1 MKRYAL
7 KNDSISQVDE
17 SEVDYE
23 LPSSNQLFGSHLN
36 LIPLQSSV
44 HGSRLFYGSKFVNQA
59 LPVLSPESPLV
70 QNLDELNDS
79 QKSFDDLLGKNAG
92 AVFSDKN
99 GVVHSISKNH
109 ITVKTE
115 DGELVK
121 KSLYNNFPFN
131 RKTSIHNTPLVKK
144 GMPVKAGDILAK
156 SNYTDD
162 KGTLALGLNARVG
175 MLPYKGHSFEDAM
188 VVSEDFAKRLTSEHM
203 YSDDMEY
210 KKGIKGGKN
219 HYVSLFPK
227 KYTNDQLKKLDD
239 DGVAL
244 PGQTVEPGD
253 PIALAS
259 KPRAVSSASQK
270 LGKLSSHMKNAR
282 NDASLVWEHENP
294 GVVTDVVRTRSG
306 VKVTVKSNEPAM
318 PGDKIV
324 FRSGQKGTISK
335 IIPNDHMPRTVD
347 GKPLELLLNP
357 LGIPSRVNNSMVYE
371 LLLGKAARAAG
382 KPYRLN
388 SFTKPGEKWFDF
400 VKGELD
406 KHGLSDVDE
415 IFDPQT
421 NKKLQKPA
429 TVGDAHVL
437 KLHHTA
443 TKGFSARNQGAY
455 DIDEQ
460 PLKGGSEEA
469 QSKRLSG
476 LETHGLLSSGAYGV
490 LKDMSLVR
498 GAKNDDYW
506 QQLRSGYDPKMPDT
520 PMVFNKFKTLLQ
532 GSGYHARQINK
543 RGGMKLGPMTEKVL
557 DELKPV
563 EIQNSG
569 LLDMRQLGKGS
580 VVSVKGGLF
589 DDALTNTNK
598 YGFIK
603 LPFEVPNPAFE
614 EPVRKILGLTEKQF
628 RSIMAGEEDLPPE
641 LVERMKKY
649 VEKRASSIAF
659 APDYT
664 PKQLADMGV
673 YDQVYGDA
681 DSEASMD
688 KWPEHW
694 IHPQDP
700 LGWLQWYQ
708 RYSGGRRTDDDERQ
722 MKRWRSFKARHGS
735 QYLKNPTDRRRAA
748 LRNWGINVEN
758 LSKEA
763 ALLEPEVER
772 HTGPAAI
779 SAALRTFTADDV
791 EKLAKDGLKQN
802 KKSTRGTAVKLM
814 RYAHGLRE
822 NNIEPADYLIS
833 RVPVIPPKFRPF
845 NIIGDSFVPGDANE
859 LYKDL
864 FEVRDSY
871 NELSKELGEDSVSDS
886 RINVYDAVKAV
897 YGYGDPV
904 QPKTKSRGVS
914 GFLNKLI
921 GSTAKFG
928 YFQRKLISK
937 PVDSSGRGVIGVDP
951 ELDLDHVGIPEDM
964 AWKLY
969 APYIQRR
976 LVRSGRSPA
985 DSVIAIRDKTSFAKQ
1000 ALELEMK
1007 DRPVIY
1013 SRSPAWHKYNVVSGY
1028 PKLIEGNTVMISPL
1042 VTNGHN
1048 ADFDGD
1054 AMNVQVPS
1062 LPEAVDDAKNKL
1074 LPSKMLFSIKQR
1086 GDVVPK
1092 PTQEFILGLY
1102 TSQKAKPNASYT
1114 FPNQEEAL
1122 RAIKS
1127 GQVQLSDDITIG

>member
-1 MKRYAL
+1 MKRNAL
-7 KNDSISQVDE
+7 KNDSISQVDDKE
-17 SEVDYE
+17 IDYE

-59 LPVLSPESPLV
+59 LPVTAPESPLV
-70 QNLDELNDS
+70 QNIDELNDS
-79 QKSFDDLLGKNAG
+79 QKSFDDILGKNAG
-92 AVFSDKN
+92 AVFSEKN
-99 GVVHSISKNH
+99 GVVHSVNKNQ
-109 ITVKTE
+109 ITIKTE
-115 DGELVK
+115 DGELIK
-121 KSLYNNFPFN
+121 KPLYNNFPFN
-131 RKTSIHNTPLVKK
+131 RKTSIHNTPLVRK
-144 GMPVKAGDILAK
+144 GMAVKAGDILAK

-175 MLPYKGHSFEDAM
+175 LLPYKGHSFEDAM
-188 VVSEDFAKRLTSEHM
+188 VVSEAFAKRLTSEHM

-210 KKGIKGGKN
+210 KKGVKGGKN

-227 KYTNDQLKKLDD
+227 KYTIDQLKKLDD
-239 DGVAL
+239 EGVAL

-253 PIALAS
+253 PIALGT
-259 KPRAVSSASQK
+259 KPRVVSSASQK

-282 NDASLVWEHENP
+282 NDATLVWEHENP
-294 GVVTDVVRTRSG
+294 GIITDVVRTRSG

-335 IIPNDHMPRTVD
+335 IIPDDHMPRTVN

-388 SFTKPGEKWFDF
+388 SFTKPGSKWFDF

-563 EIQNSG
+563 EIKNPG
-569 LLDMRQLGKGS
+569 ILDMRQMGKGS
-580 VVSVKGGLF
+580 VVSVPGGLF
-589 DDALTNTNK
+589 DDSLTMTNK

-628 RSIMAGEEDLPPE
+628 RAIMAGEEDLPPE
-641 LVERMKKY
+641 LVERMKNY
-649 VEKRASSIAF
+649 VEKKASTVPF

-664 PKQLADMGV
+664 PEQLEEMGV

-681 DSEASMD
+681 ESEASME

-694 IHPQDP
+694 VNPQDP

-735 QYLKNPTDRRRAA
+735 QYLKNPTDRRKAA
-748 LRNWGINVEN
+748 LRNWAINVDN
-758 LSKEA
+758 LIKGA
-763 ALLEPEVER
+763 AVIDAEVER
-772 HTGPAAI
+772 HTGPQALG
-779 SAALRTFTADDV
+779 AALRTFSADDV
-791 EKLAKDGLKQN
+791 QKMAEDGLKQN
-802 KKSTRGTAVKLM
+802 KKSTRGNSVKLM
-814 RYAHGLRE
+814 RYAHGLKE
-822 NNIEPADYLIS
+822 NELQPADYLVN

-845 NIIGDSFVPGDANE
+845 NVIGDSFVPGDANE

-871 NELSKELGEDSVSDS
+871 NDLQKELGEDAVADS
-886 RINVYDAVKAV
+886 RLNVYDAVKAV

-951 ELDLDHVGIPEDM
+951 ELDLDQVGIPEDM

-969 APYIQRR
+969 APYVQRR
-976 LVRSGRSPA
+976 LVRAGRSPA
-985 DSVIAIRDKTSFAKQ
+985 DAVMAIRDKAAFAKQ
-1000 ALELEMK
+1000 ALELEIK

-1013 SRSPAWHKYNVVSGY
+1013 SRSPAWHKYNVVAGY

-1062 LPEAVDDAKNKL
+1062 LSEAVDDAKDKL
-1074 LPSKMLFSIKQR
+1074 LPS
-1086 GDVVPK
+1086 
-1092 PTQEFILGLY
+1092 
-1102 TSQKAKPNASYT
+1102 NAI
-1114 FPNQEEAL
+1114 FN
-1122 RAIKS
+1122 
-1127 GQVQLSDDITIG
+1127 